1 MRGNA
6 AWSGLSEVSRGLTDI
21 HSGGS
26 LNNVMHDGSLH
37 ELFGRHRLSPAQRRV
52 ARYLLEHAGEA
63 VFLST
68 TDIAERVGVS
78 QPSVTRFATALGF
91 AGFPEFR
98 ERMRAALGEEPKR
111 QAGAHAGDLQRLVGT
126 EIANLEALRDA
137 LGDESQ
143 VRNVAAGLAG
153 SRPLPVVGVRT
164 GAPLAGLFAY
174 FAAKVLPDVRLLD
187 HGGSVL
193 TDGLIRAADYGATWL
208 LAFALPRY
216 PSELVEPLTWA
227 RERGV
232 KVALV
237 TDQPIGPVAELGD
250 AVLAAPVGEQFAFD
264 SSAAPTVLTMVLLHA
279 ILDALPTR
287 EQARLDEF
295 ETTAARRGIF
305 WTD

>member
-1 MRGNA
+1 MQY
-6 AWSGLSEVSRGLTDI
+6 E
-21 HSGGS
+21 
-26 LNNVMHDGSLH
+26 SLH
-37 ELFGRHRLSPAQRRV
+37 ELFGRHRLSPSQRRI
-52 ARYLLEHAGEA
+52 ARYLLDHAAEA
-63 VFLST
+63 VFLTT

-98 ERMRAALGEEPKR
+98 ERMRAALGDDP
-111 QAGAHAGDLQRLVGT
+111 APDDGDEGELRRLVGT
-126 EIANLEALRDA
+126 EIRNLEAVRES
-137 LGDESQ
+137 LGDETL
-143 VRNVAAGLAG
+143 VRETAAGLAG

-187 HGGSVL
+187 HGGSAL

-216 PSELVEPLTWA
+216 PSELTEPLTWA
-227 RERGV
+227 HERGL
-232 KVALV
+232 KTALV
-237 TDQPIGPVAELGD
+237 TDQPIGPLAELAD
-250 AVLAAPVGEQFAFD
+250 AVLPAPVGESFAFD
-264 SSAAPTVLTMVLLHA
+264 STAAPTVLTMVLLHA
-279 ILDALPTR
+279 ILDALPTP

-305 WTD
+305 LTG

>member
-1 MRGNA
+1 MNIAMQDDEPLR
-6 AWSGLSEVSRGLTDI
+6 
-21 HSGGS
+21 
-26 LNNVMHDGSLH
+26 
-37 ELFGRHRLSPAQRRV
+37 ELFGRHRLSPSQRRI
-52 ARYLLEHAGEA
+52 ARYLLDHAAEA
-63 VFLST
+63 VFLTT

-98 ERMRAALGEEPKR
+98 DRMRAALGDAPGESGPGQEN
-111 QAGAHAGDLQRLVGT
+111 DLQRLVGT
-126 EIANLEALRDA
+126 EIANLETVRDA
-137 LGDESQ
+137 LGDEAR
-143 VRNVAAGLAG
+143 VREIAAGLAG

-216 PSELVEPLTWA
+216 PGELVEPLTWA
-227 RERGV
+227 RERGM

-237 TDQPIGPVAELGD
+237 TDQPIGPVAELAD

-279 ILDALPTR
+279 ILEALPTR

-295 ETTAARRGIF
+295 ETSAARRGIF
-305 WTD
+305 LTD

>member
-1 MRGNA
+1 MQD
-6 AWSGLSEVSRGLTDI
+6 EP
-21 HSGGS
+21 
-26 LNNVMHDGSLH
+26 LH
-37 ELFGRHRLSPAQRRV
+37 ELFGRHRLSPAQRRI
-52 ARYLLEHAGEA
+52 ARYLLDHASEA
-63 VFLST
+63 VFLTT

-98 ERMRAALGEEPKR
+98 EKLRATLGEADDTGGHE
-111 QAGAHAGDLQRLVGT
+111 GDLQRLVGT
-126 EIANLEALRDA
+126 EIQNLEAVRDA
-137 LGDESQ
+137 LGDETS
-143 VRNVAAGLAG
+143 VREAAAGLAG

-174 FAAKVLPDVRLLD
+174 FAAKVHPDVRLLD
-187 HGGSVL
+187 RGGSVL

-227 RERGV
+227 RERGL

-237 TDQPIGPVAELGD
+237 TDQPIGAPAELAD
-250 AVLAAPVGEQFAFD
+250 VVLAAPVGEQFAFD
-264 SSAAPTVLTMVLLHA
+264 STAAPTVLTMVLLHA
-279 ILDALPTR
+279 ILEALPTR

-295 ETTAARRGIF
+295 EISAARRGIF
-305 WTD
+305 LTD